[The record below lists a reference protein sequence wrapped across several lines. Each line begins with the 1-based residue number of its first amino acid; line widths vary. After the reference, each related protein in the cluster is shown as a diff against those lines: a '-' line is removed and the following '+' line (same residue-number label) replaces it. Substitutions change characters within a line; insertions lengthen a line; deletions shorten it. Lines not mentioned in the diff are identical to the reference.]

1 MGKGSRRRIQQI
13 ADKQMQENWDTI
25 FSLKPNPL
33 VVDALNNLAE
43 SVDNERSVSKGFKKN
58 SNQK

>member
-1 MGKGSRRRIQQI
+1 MK
-13 ADKQMQENWDTI
+13 ENWD
-25 FSLKPNPL
+25 SVLSPKPNPL

-43 SVDNERSVSKGFKKN
+43 SVDNERSVAKGFKKN

>member
-1 MGKGSRRRIQQI
+1 VGKGSRRRIQQI

-43 SVDNERSVSKGFKKN
+43 SVDNERSVSKRFKNN

>member
-13 ADKQMQENWDTI
+13 ADEQMKENWDSV
-25 FSLKPNPL
+25 FSPKPNPL
-33 VVDALNNLAE
+33 EVDALNNLAE

>member
-13 ADKQMQENWDTI
+13 ADEQMKENWDSV
-25 FSLKPNPL
+25 FSPKPNPL